1 MKRIE
6 EVLIWSAMIAIAGL
20 WLWAQIIGNISV
32 HLFLLPMLLLAA
44 SMFFLRGKRSHQKVD
59 QRSRSRD
66 IDVAMAEYER
76 LSNTAMAY
84 AETQF
89 SSLETDMEEAR
100 QVIRESVGKLSGSL
114 TGLETHSS
122 NQQQVLG
129 TLVGEM
135 LHMTGAEGSSGQQ
148 HTGLQKFFDATNILI
163 GEFSRKMS
171 ELKQSSAGIGVS
183 FEQMQSQV
191 QRITVSL
198 NDMSDITKKTD
209 MLALN
214 AAIEA
219 ARAGEAGRGFA
230 VVADEVRKLAAR
242 TGGFNSEIRAVLDD
256 ILRSLQDVGVRVVQ
270 ATQTDLS
277 VVESSKA
284 NLARLG
290 DELLEI
296 TDKAR
301 QHSSRITEVTE
312 QIQKLTRDGVLAIQF
327 EDIVS
332 QMMGRITKKTLD
344 IGQYLHTFLRLH
356 QDREETDGLK
366 RFKTRTERLENLLK
380 GTQLLDKARE
390 TEVTGSASFGGAA
403 ADVELF

>member
-1 MKRIE
+1 MKRIDE
-6 EVLIWSAMIAIAGL
+6 ILIWSAIAASAGL
-20 WLWAQIIGNISV
+20 WLWTQVIGNISV
-32 HLFLLPMLLLAA
+32 HFFLLPILFLFG
-44 SMFFLRGKRSHQKVD
+44 SVFVLRGKRSHRKID
-59 QRSRSRD
+59 QQSRSRD
-66 IDVAMAEYER
+66 IERAMEEYER

-89 SSLETDMEEAR
+89 ASLENDMEEAR

-122 NQQQVLG
+122 DQQQVLG

-148 HTGLQKFFDATNILI
+148 HTGLQKFFEATHTLI
-163 GEFSRKMS
+163 GEFSRKMA

-183 FEQMQSQV
+183 FEQMQGQV

-256 ILRSLQDVGVRVVQ
+256 ILRSLRDVGVRVIE

-277 VVESSKA
+277 VVESSKT
-284 NLARLG
+284 NLASLG
-290 DELLEI
+290 NELLEI

-301 QHSSRITEVTE
+301 QHSGRITEVTE

-344 IGQYLHTFLRLH
+344 IGEYLHTFLRLH

-380 GTQLLDKARE
+380 GTQLLSESRGGGI
-390 TEVTGSASFGGAA
+390 GSTAGSPAE
-403 ADVELF
+403 VELF

>member
-1 MKRIE
+1 M
-6 EVLIWSAMIAIAGL
+6 
-20 WLWAQIIGNISV
+20 GNISV
-32 HLFLLPMLLLAA
+32 HFLLLPILLLLG
-44 SMFFLRGKRSHQKVD
+44 SVFVVRGKRNQFKEG
-59 QRSRSRD
+59 QQSRSRE
-66 IDVAMAEYER
+66 IDAAMAEYER

-89 SSLETDMEEAR
+89 SSMEKDMEDAR

-122 NQQQVLG
+122 DQQQVLG

-148 HTGLQKFFDATNILI
+148 HTGLQKFFDATNTLI
-163 GEFSRKMS
+163 GEFSRKMA

-183 FEQMQSQV
+183 FEQMQGQV
-191 QRITVSL
+191 QRITISL

-256 ILRSLQDVGVRVVQ
+256 ILHSLRDVGVRVIE

-284 NLARLG
+284 NLASLG

-332 QMMGRITKKTLD
+332 QMMSRITKKTLD
-344 IGQYLHTFLRLH
+344 IGEYLHTFLRLH
-356 QDREETDGLK
+356 QDRDETDGLK

-380 GTQLLDKARE
+380 GTQLLNAARE
-390 TEVTGSASFGGAA
+390 TNVAVSSSSSA

>member
-1 MKRIE
+1 MKRIDE
-6 EVLIWSAMIAIAGL
+6 ILIWCAMAAAAGL
-20 WLWAQIIGNISV
+20 WLWAQVIGNVSA
-32 HLFLLPMLLLAA
+32 HFFLLPLLPLAG
-44 SMFFLRGKRSHQKVD
+44 SVFVLRGKRS
-59 QRSRSRD
+59 QRKEGQQSRSRE
-66 IDVAMAEYER
+66 IEIAMEEYER

-89 SSLETDMEEAR
+89 ASLETDMEEAR

-122 NQQQVLG
+122 DQQQVLG

-148 HTGLQKFFDATNILI
+148 HTGLQKFFDATNTLI
-163 GEFSRKMS
+163 GEFSRKMA

-183 FEQMQSQV
+183 FEQMQGQV

-256 ILRSLQDVGVRVVQ
+256 ILRSLRDVGARVIE

-277 VVESSKA
+277 VVESSKT
-284 NLARLG
+284 NLASLG

-344 IGQYLHTFLRLH
+344 IGEYLHTFLRLH
-356 QDREETDGLK
+356 QDRGETDGLK
-366 RFKTRTERLENLLK
+366 RFRTRTERLENLLR
-380 GTQLLDKARE
+380 GTQLLSQAHE
-390 TEVTGSASFGGAA
+390 TNVTGSTSSNAA
-403 ADVELF
+403 EVELF